1 MPWSMNTL
9 ASKESLT
16 VASLTGMARLVA
28 REIATLIEE
37 RRRAGRAFTLG
48 LAAGKTPLGVYA
60 ELARMHRDDGLSFAG
75 VLAFGL
81 DEYLGISSSHPQ
93 AYRQF
98 FAQHLLAQVDIP
110 RENVH
115 LLSSELHAS
124 QVEAHARDFERE
136 IQDAGGL
143 DLVLLGIGENGHIGF
158 NEPGS
163 ARDSRTRAVDLQP
176 TTRQAVAQAFGGL
189 ERVPERAITMG
200 VGTILDARRLRVM
213 ATGRVKRDILQRLFE
228 TDGTSELPA
237 TFARAHADVQFFA
250 DVAAAGQ
257 S

>member
-1 MPWSMNTL
+1 MTML
-9 ASKESLT
+9 ASRESLT

-37 RRRAGRAFTLG
+37 RRRAGRTFTLG
-48 LAAGKTPLGVYA
+48 LAAGKTPLGVYS
-60 ELARMHRDDGLSFAG
+60 ELVRMHRDDGLSFAG
-75 VLAFGL
+75 VQPFGL

-93 AYRQF
+93 AFRQF
-98 FAQHLLAQVDIP
+98 FATHLLARVDIP

-124 QVEAHARDFERE
+124 QIEAHARDFERE
-136 IQDAGGL
+136 IHDAGGL

-163 ARDSRTRAVDLQP
+163 TRDSRTRAVDLHP
-176 TTRQAVAQAFGGL
+176 TTRAAAAEAFGGL
-189 ERVPERAITMG
+189 DKVPERAITMG
-200 VGTILDARRLRVM
+200 VSTILAGRRLRIM
-213 ATGRVKRDILQRLFE
+213 ATGPAKRAVLQRLFE
-228 TDGTSELPA
+228 TDETSELPV
-237 TFARAHADVQFFA
+237 TFTRSHPDVQFFA
-250 DVAAAGQ
+250 DAAAAGQ